1 MLPYYI
7 TVKTTMLLLGF
18 YNQQPL
24 SSREA
29 KAGNWQ
35 TQDYQTEL
43 QGDQTRPDQ
52 MSLGGNIFQNKTTKL
67 SSAML
72 AVERLVDYLDTPQ
85 PPHDDLFAL
94 SWVGVKQYQSAANG
108 ICSTGTSSSL
118 SSLPQFFSLSCE
130 SKSSEDERSGIL
142 DMSGVVRHWWV
153 IINVLALSQLHDGAS
168 LDSGS
173 TTNHRINA
181 TGCFFFTGTPL
192 KS

>member
-1 MLPYYI
+1 MLLYYV
-7 TVKTTMLLLGF
+7 TVKSTMLLLGF

-94 SWVGVKQYQSAANG
+94 S
-108 ICSTGTSSSL
+108 
-118 SSLPQFFSLSCE
+118 
-130 SKSSEDERSGIL
+130 
-142 DMSGVVRHWWV
+142 
-153 IINVLALSQLHDGAS
+153 
-168 LDSGS
+168 
-173 TTNHRINA
+173 
-181 TGCFFFTGTPL
+181 
-192 KS
+192 